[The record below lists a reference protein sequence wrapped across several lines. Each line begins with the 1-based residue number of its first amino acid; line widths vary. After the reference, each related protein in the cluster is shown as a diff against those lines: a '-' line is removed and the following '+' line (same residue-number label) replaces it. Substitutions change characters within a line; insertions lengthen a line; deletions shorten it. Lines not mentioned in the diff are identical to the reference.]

1 MANTHISAQA
11 MRSSVII
18 LFYCVMSLN
27 GSAQVRAEEILG
39 HWLTEKGDAHVL
51 IYIERDM
58 YVGKI
63 VWVKDEKQSAQLNTV
78 ILADFVYDEKEKEWN
93 SGTVFEPR
101 HGHKSSG
108 YLVLK
113 DANTLKVTGYKGFRW
128 ISDSEIW
135 TRVKSK

>member
-1 MANTHISAQA
+1 
-11 MRSSVII
+11 
-18 LFYCVMSLN
+18 MSLN

-93 SGTVFEPR
+93 SGTVFEPPAWPQ
-101 HGHKSSG
+101 
-108 YLVLK
+108 V
-113 DANTLKVTGYKGFRW
+113 
-128 ISDSEIW
+128 IW
-135 TRVKSK
+135 LSRIERCEHPQGNRL

>member
-1 MANTHISAQA
+1 MANTHISTQA
-11 MRSSVII
+11 MRTFVII
-18 LFYCVMSLN
+18 LFCCITSLT
-27 GSAQVRAEEILG
+27 GSAQAQGREIVG

-63 VWVKDEKQSAQLNTV
+63 IWVKDEKQSAQLNTV
-78 ILADFVYDEKEKEWN
+78 VLSDFVYDEKENEWN

-108 YLVLK
+108 YLKLK

-128 ISDSEIW
+128 IGDSEIW